1 MPWHPSCLSPRQH
14 SEEHPAPGGVIG
26 TSTVAFDP
34 ADKTSVMTDAPV
46 VSGATDDVSTAQKTG
61 ADRRQFRRLRPDE
74 LSHLGARLTSGA
86 EIKLIDLSRGGAQ
99 FECDR
104 RFLPNSTIS
113 LRLVTTDSAF
123 VVNGRVVRS
132 RIVRL
137 AKGGLGYNVAV
148 AFNETLQDLIAESD
162 DVPAAPPTPMP
173 PVTSLPVDAS
183 QPQARMPVTDV
194 PEVIDDQQ
202 TDELSDVTDDERAA
216 FEASVEDAPM
226 MLTVTAA
233 VEHTDEE
240 LRDLFN
246 GNDW

>member
-1 MPWHPSCLSPRQH
+1 MAS
-14 SEEHPAPGGVIG
+14 
-26 TSTVAFDP
+26 DP
-34 ADKTSVMTDAPV
+34 ADQTSLMTDA
-46 VSGATDDVSTAQKTG
+46 GLATSTTGDVSADQKSG

-74 LSHLGARLTSGA
+74 LSNLGARLTSGA

-113 LRLVTTDSAF
+113 LRLVTADSAF

-148 AFNETLQDLIAESD
+148 AFNETLQNVIEEADEAPPAAAGPVAETPRAPVEASQVPVTDAAANLTDLIEDDAESD
-162 DVPAAPPTPMP
+162 
-173 PVTSLPVDAS
+173 
-183 QPQARMPVTDV
+183 Q
-194 PEVIDDQQ
+194 
-202 TDELSDVTDDERAA
+202 SDVTDDERAA
-216 FEASVEDAPM
+216 FEAIVEDAPM

>member
-1 MPWHPSCLSPRQH
+1 
-14 SEEHPAPGGVIG
+14 
-26 TSTVAFDP
+26 
-34 ADKTSVMTDAPV
+34 MTDVPV
-46 VSGATDDVSTAQKTG
+46 VVGATDDVSADQKTG
-61 ADRRQFRRLRPDE
+61 ADRRQFRRLGPE
-74 LSHLGARLTSGA
+74 ALSNLGARLTSGA

-113 LRLVTTDSAF
+113 LRLVTADSAF

-148 AFNETLQDLIAESD
+148 AFNETLQNLIEESD
-162 DVPAAPPTPMP
+162 DPPAPTPDPVAEITATPVDGSLLQIAAPETN
-173 PVTSLPVDAS
+173 LPG
-183 QPQARMPVTDV
+183 
-194 PEVIDDQQ
+194 VIDDGQ
-202 TDELSDVTDDERAA
+202 TGEVSDVTDDERAA